1 MKKTLLLLSLLTLL
15 FTADLMACTAA
26 IFTGK
31 VTPDGRPLM
40 WKHRDNDINDVCV
53 EYIKGDKYNFIA
65 LMNSGRKSK
74 YAWGGTNEAGF
85 SIMNTAS
92 YNLNYDIKSQNSYPN
107 GENVMYRALSTCA
120 SLEDFERMLT
130 EEYAGT
136 RNESNFGVIDA
147 KGGAAY
153 YEVGIGGWTK
163 IDVNDPKI
171 APQGCLVYA
180 NHSYTGKL
188 NDGAG
193 YVRYTTADRIV
204 KAHIG
209 RAGEFTPQW
218 ICQNLT
224 RSFYHSLLD
233 IDLVKDIELTERGSG
248 WFIAQDFIP
257 RINSTSAI
265 VIAGVKEG
273 DDPQN
278 SIMYTILG
286 YPPVSVAVPM
296 FMKAGADQPSWMTP
310 TAESKNA
317 KMCDFALELKK
328 DIFPVK
334 RGNGKYYMNFRK
346 IYNSEGT
353 GYMQQ
358 LRPLENEIFKKTD
371 KFVEENRNKAFNKS
385 AYDDFYNDL
394 YERIKAVY
402 ESITD

>member
-74 YAWGGTNEAGF
+74 YAWGGTNGAGF

-92 YNLNYDIKSQNSYPN
+92 YNLNYDIKSQNSYPD

-147 KGGAAY
+147 NGGAAY

-193 YVRYTTADRIV
+193 YVRYTTADHLV

-218 ICQNLT
+218 ICQNLS

-296 FMKAGADQPSWMTP
+296 FMKAGANQPSWMTP
-310 TAESKNA
+310 DAESKNA
-317 KMCDFALELKK
+317 EMCDLALELKK

-334 RGNGKYYMNFRK
+334 RGNGEYYMNFRK

-394 YERIKAVY
+394 HERIKTVY

>member
-1 MKKTLLLLSLLTLL
+1 MKKVLLLLSLVSLL
-15 FTADLMACTAA
+15 FVTDLMACTAA

-40 WKHRDNDINDVCV
+40 WKHRDNDVDNVCV
-53 EYIKGDKYNFIA
+53 EYIKGAKYNFIA
-65 LMNSGRKSK
+65 LMNSGRKTK

-92 YNLNYDIKSQNSYPN
+92 YNLNYDVKYDKKFPD

-120 SLEDFERMLT
+120 TLADFEKMLT
-130 EEYAGT
+130 EEYMGT

-147 KGGAAY
+147 HGGAAY
-153 YEVGIGGWTK
+153 YEVGINGWTK

-188 NDGAG
+188 NDGEG
-193 YVRYTTADRIV
+193 YIRYTNADHLV
-204 KAHIG
+204 KSHIG

-218 ICQNLT
+218 IFQNLS
-224 RSFYHSLLD
+224 RSFRHSLLD
-233 IDLVKDIELTERGSG
+233 IDLVKDAEITERGSG

-257 RINSTSAI
+257 RISSTSAI
-265 VIAGVKEG
+265 VLAGVKEG
-273 DDPQN
+273 DDPAN

-310 TAESKNA
+310 DAETKNA
-317 KMCDFALELKK
+317 KMCDLALELKK
-328 DIFPVK
+328 DIFSVK

-346 IYNSEGT
+346 IHNSDGT

-358 LRPLENEIFKKTD
+358 LRPLENEIFEKTN
-371 KFVEENRNKAFNKS
+371 KFIEENRDKGYNKAV
-385 AYDDFYNDL
+385 YDKFYNDL
-394 YERIKAVY
+394 YEQIKTTYKNIVK
-402 ESITD
+402 

>member
-1 MKKTLLLLSLLTLL
+1 MKKSLLLLLLFSFL
-15 FTADLMACTAA
+15 FTADLMACTAV

-40 WKHRDNDINDVCV
+40 WKHRDNPADNVCV

-74 YAWGGTNEAGF
+74 YAWGGTNDAGF

-92 YNLNYDIKSQNSYPN
+92 YNLNYDIKSTEKYPDA
-107 GENVMYRALSTCA
+107 ENVMYRALSKCA
-120 SLEDFERMLT
+120 TLEDFEKLL
-130 EEYAGT
+130 EEYKNTG
-136 RNESNFGVIDA
+136 NESNFGVIDA
-147 KGGAAY
+147 HGGAAY
-153 YEVGIGGWTK
+153 YEVGIAGWTK

-193 YVRYTTADRIV
+193 YIRYTTADRIV
-204 KAHIG
+204 KGHIG

-218 ICQNLT
+218 IFQNLT
-224 RSFYHSLLD
+224 RSFHHSLLD
-233 IDLVKDIELTERGSG
+233 IDLVKDIDITERGSG

-273 DDPQN
+273 EDPQN

-296 FMKAGADQPSWMTP
+296 FMKAGENQPWWMTP

-317 KMCDFALELKK
+317 KMCDFALGLKK
-328 DIFPVK
+328 NIFSVK
-334 RGNGKYYMNFRK
+334 RGNGEYYMNFRK
-346 IYNSEGT
+346 IYNADGT

-358 LRPLENEIFKKTD
+358 LRPLENEIFEKTG
-371 KFVEENRNKAFNKS
+371 KFIEQNRNKKFNK
-385 AYDDFYNDL
+385 AEYEAFYDDLYKKIEQTYNS
-394 YERIKAVY
+394 IK
-402 ESITD
+402 D